1 MKLLVTRLVL
11 ALGVAGP
18 ALGADPKSEY
28 VPKLG
33 EFPPADVGVYH
44 AGELV
49 TVDAI
54 NRKGTLRII
63 GNRDLEK
70 YHSSEAQPFVLLP
83 YARVRYRGAPAEL
96 RDIPIG
102 TVLHAYCV
110 YPPNYS
116 KEGKRP
122 ALGAYVQ
129 PQDHAVS
136 LEDSFSFYQRRGQA
150 WKIESIEPGKLN
162 VVSTGPAEGDGPLGR
177 QMFNFDDSTR
187 VWKGKE
193 IGGVADLAA
202 GQTVQFNFT
211 WAVDWGMGR
220 MHVTDVWVDDLS
232 RSTAAELQRQIH
244 IRYLRYHW
252 LPGWVEHVEDQGGGK
267 GILTVALFAGS
278 DASLLERVKAASQIH
293 IAVAEP
299 TLRTYMHAYDSKG
312 GPLLEVKA
320 TPKPP
325 FGHSGLTVRVQV
337 DELLE
342 GYRPGRVV
350 RIRPNDF
357 PAAKLPPEE
366 RIRN

>member
-1 MKLLVTRLVL
+1 MNLLPIVLLLVL
-11 ALGVAGP
+11 A
-18 ALGADPKSEY
+18 ADSQQTEY

-33 EFPPADVGVYH
+33 EFPPENVGVYH

-49 TVDAI
+49 SVDPI
-54 NRKGTLRII
+54 NRVGTLRIL

-102 TVLHAYCV
+102 TVLHSYCV
-110 YPPNYS
+110 YPLNYS
-116 KEGKRP
+116 KDGKRP
-122 ALGAYVQ
+122 QLGAYVQ
-129 PQDHAVS
+129 PQDHALS

-150 WKIESIEPGKLN
+150 WKIESIEPGKLH
-162 VVSTGPAEGDGPLGR
+162 VVSTGPAEGDGPIGR
-177 QMFNFDDSTR
+177 QMFNYDESTR

-193 IGGVADLAA
+193 IGGIADLAP

-211 WAVDWGMGR
+211 WAMDWGMGR
-220 MHVTDVWVDDLS
+220 MHVTDVWVDELS
-232 RSTAAELQRQIH
+232 RATATELQRQVN

-252 LPGWVEHVEDQGGGK
+252 LPGWIEHVEDQGGGK
-267 GILTVALFAGS
+267 GIVTVALFGGS
-278 DASLLERVKAASQIH
+278 DPSLYEQTKSANKLHV
-293 IAVAEP
+293 AVAEP
-299 TLRTYMHAYDSKG
+299 NLRTYMHAYDSKS
-312 GPLLEVKA
+312 GPLLEVK
-320 TPKPP
+320 TIPQPP
-325 FGHSGLTVRVQV
+325 FGHSGLVLRVPIA
-337 DELLE
+337 ELLE
-342 GYRPGRVV
+342 GYRPGRIV

>member
-1 MKLLVTRLVL
+1 MKLLPVAAVI
-11 ALGVAGP
+11 ALSVVVP
-18 ALGADPKSEY
+18 ALGADPRAEY

-110 YPPNYS
+110 YPLNHS
-116 KEGKRP
+116 EEGKRP

-129 PQDHAVS
+129 PQDHAIS
-136 LEDSFSFYQRRGQA
+136 LEDSFSFYQGRGQA

-177 QMFNFDDSTR
+177 QMFNFDESTR

-193 IGGVADLAA
+193 IGGIADLAP

-211 WAVDWGMGR
+211 WAMDWGMGR
-220 MHVTDVWVDDLS
+220 MHVTDVWVDEPS
-232 RSTAAELQRQIH
+232 RSTAAELQRQVH
-244 IRYLRYHW
+244 IRYMRYHW
-252 LPGWVEHVEDQGGGK
+252 LPGWIEHVEDQGGGK
-267 GILTVALFAGS
+267 GIVTVALFGGG
-278 DASLLERVKAASQIH
+278 DPSLYERARAAKTIH
-293 IAVAEP
+293 VAVAEP
-299 TLRTYMHAYDSKG
+299 NLRTYMHAYDSKS
-312 GPLLEVKA
+312 GPLLEAKA
-320 TPKPP
+320 IPEPP
-325 FGHSGLTVRVQV
+325 FGHSGLVARVPIT
-337 DELLE
+337 ELLE

-350 RIRPNDF
+350 RIRPDDF
-357 PAAKLPPEE
+357 PATKLPPEE